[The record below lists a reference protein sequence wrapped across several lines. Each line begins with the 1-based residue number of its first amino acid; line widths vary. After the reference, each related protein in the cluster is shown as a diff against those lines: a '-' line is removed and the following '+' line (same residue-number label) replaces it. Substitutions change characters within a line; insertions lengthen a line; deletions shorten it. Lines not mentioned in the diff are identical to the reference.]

1 MHPTRFLKHS
11 VGKGLLVKPFNIV
24 ASTFRF
30 RESHAE
36 EELGEILSILGDP
49 LAEIRPTAVSG
60 LLIGRTQIDPMSI
73 PRMLGDLLKREPWR
87 FRYLLRILPIEKVVE
102 ADLNM
107 MQESIR
113 DLSLRIRAQETFRV
127 TVEKRHNSISSDDI
141 IRGMA
146 SEISRAVDLSNPD
159 WIVLVEVIQNV
170 AGLSIIRP
178 YHIFSTVV
186 EMRKLGDKFI

>member
-1 MHPTRFLKHS
+1 LHPTRFLKHS
-11 VGKGLLVKPFNIV
+11 MEKDLLIEPFNIV
-24 ASTFRF
+24 ASTSRF
-30 RESHAE
+30 REPHAE

-60 LLIGRTQIDPMSI
+60 LLICRTRINPMSI
-73 PRMLGDLLKREPWR
+73 HRMFGNLLKRERWR

-102 ADLNM
+102 ADLDI

-113 DLSLRIRAQETFRV
+113 DLSSRIRSQETFRV
-127 TVEKRHNSISSDDI
+127 TVEKRHNSISSEDI

-146 SEISRAVDLSNPD
+146 SEIFRPVDLSDPD
-159 WIVLVEVIQNV
+159 WIILVEVIQNV

-178 YHIFSTVV
+178 YHIFSTIV
-186 EMRKLGDKFI
+186 EMRKLGNKFI

>member
-1 MHPTRFLKHS
+1 LHPTKFLKHS
-11 VGKGLLVKPFNIV
+11 IGKDLLIKPFNIV
-24 ASTFRF
+24 ASTSRF
-30 RESHAE
+30 REPHAI
-36 EELGEILSILGDP
+36 EELGEILGILGDP
-49 LAEIRPTAVSG
+49 LAEIRQTAVSG
-60 LLIGRTQIDPMSI
+60 LLVGRTQIDPMSI
-73 PRMLGDLLKREPWR
+73 PKMIGDLLKGEPWR
-87 FRYLLRILPIEKVVE
+87 FRYLLRVLPIEKVVE
-102 ADLNM
+102 ADLNI

-113 DLSLRIRAQETFRV
+113 DLSLRISEQETFRV

-146 SEISRAVDLSNPD
+146 SEIFRAVDLSDPD
-159 WIVLVEVIQNV
+159 WIVLVEVIQNL

>member
-1 MHPTRFLKHS
+1 LHRTRFLRHF
-11 VGKGLLVKPFNIV
+11 VGKGLLIKPFNIV

-36 EELGEILSILGDP
+36 EELGEILDILGDP

-60 LLIGRTQIDPMSI
+60 LIIGRTRIDPMSI
-73 PRMLGDLLKREPWR
+73 PKMLGDLLKREPWR

-113 DLSLRIRAQETFRV
+113 DLSLRIGAHETFRV
-127 TVEKRHNSISSDDI
+127 TIEKRHNSISSDDI

-146 SEISRAVDLSNPD
+146 SKISRAVNLSDPD

-186 EMRKLGDKFI
+186 EMRKLGDEFI